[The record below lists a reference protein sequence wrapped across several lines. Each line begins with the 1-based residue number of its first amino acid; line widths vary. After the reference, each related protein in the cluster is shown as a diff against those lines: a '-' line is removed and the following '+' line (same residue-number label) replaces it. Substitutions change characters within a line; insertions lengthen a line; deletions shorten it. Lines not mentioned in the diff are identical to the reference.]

1 MSRRAAVPLAIG
13 KILPQTQNP
22 EKTMSLNAL
31 SRSLLAGVALAMLLG
46 ISGRQAHA
54 QSASAI
60 PSLGGD
66 MMEIRTERKLGD
78 RIARDLYRDPDFIDD
93 VLLEYYVEAI
103 WRRLI
108 EAARRRGDLPEELY
122 REFSWKILLGKDRTI
137 NAFALP
143 GGYFGLH
150 LGMIAAIESSSELAA
165 VLAHELAHASQRHL
179 YRLTVRQ
186 ERLAPWMIGAF
197 ILGTLAATR
206 NPDAANAIVLG
217 GQAAGLQTQLN
228 FSRDMEREADRIA
241 LGILQDAGFA
251 TSGMVSMFEKL
262 QSANQLNDSG
272 AFPYLRTHPLTTDR
286 IGDMRAR
293 IGISGSGG
301 KKFDLEASLMATRAS
316 ILSRT
321 SASNTNQLPRVAR
334 NQATNP
340 KEQLIVHRYGTALGA
355 TLSGERDN
363 SELILPEI
371 DERDRD
377 TDENAWLI
385 HLVWAEL
392 DLNVGRYADANE
404 RLTRLTRMPEPGKRP
419 VLLLKIQSMLGKQT
433 DESRKRARELLRLW
447 LSEHSDDAAAWQLM
461 VKTQTELNE
470 PIAAIR
476 AEAEVRMVKLDYVGA
491 LDRYKAAIRLST
503 ESEPVLVD
511 QIELAV
517 VETRLRDA
525 QAKIAEQEA
534 DQRKSSR

>member
-1 MSRRAAVPLAIG
+1 
-13 KILPQTQNP
+13 
-22 EKTMSLNAL
+22 MSLNAL
-31 SRSLLAGVALAMLLG
+31 SRSLLAGIALAMLLG
-46 ISGRQAHA
+46 TSGWQANA
-54 QSASAI
+54 QSPSAI

-66 MMEIRTERKLGD
+66 VIEIRSERKLGD
-78 RIARDLYRDPDFIDD
+78 RIARDLYRDPDFIED
-93 VLLEYYVEAI
+93 VLLEYYVETI

-122 REFSWKILLGKDRTI
+122 REFSWRILLGKDRTI

-179 YRLTVRQ
+179 YRLTARQ

-206 NPDAANAIVLG
+206 SPDAANAIVLG
-217 GQAAGLQTQLN
+217 GQAAGLLTQLN

-251 TSGMVSMFEKL
+251 TAGMVSMFEKL

-293 IGISGSGG
+293 IGVSGSGG
-301 KKFDLEASLMATRAS
+301 QKFDLEARLMAIRAS
-316 ILSRT
+316 ILAQST
-321 SASNTNQLPRVAR
+321 ASSMNQLPRVAR
-334 NQATNP
+334 KSATNP
-340 KEQLIVHRYGTALGA
+340 KEELIVHRYAIALEAAQRGQQE
-355 TLSGERDN
+355 S
-363 SELILPEI
+363 SQLILPEI

-385 HLVWAEL
+385 NLLWAEL
-392 DLNVGRYADANE
+392 DLDVGRFADASK
-404 RLTRLTRMPEPGKRP
+404 RLTRLSLMPEPGQRP
-419 VLLLKIQSMLGKQT
+419 VLLLKILSMLGQQT
-433 DESRKRARELLRLW
+433 DDNRKRARELLRLW

-461 VKTQTELNE
+461 VKTQTELDE

-491 LDRYKAAIRLST
+491 LDRYKAAIRLSM
-503 ESEPVLVD
+503 ESEPVRVD

-517 VETRLRDA
+517 IETRLRDA